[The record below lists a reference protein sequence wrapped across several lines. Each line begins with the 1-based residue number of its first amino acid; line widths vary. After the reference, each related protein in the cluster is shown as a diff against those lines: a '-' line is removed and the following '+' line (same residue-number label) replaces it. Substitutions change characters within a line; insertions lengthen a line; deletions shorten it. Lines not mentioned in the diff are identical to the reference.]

1 MVAADKFPLAFL
13 KEVVYNRTKPSFK
26 NQVKRCSRKER
37 SDLHDVYR
45 RHGRGGALLPQAEE
59 KQGPA
64 EKTPGPGPAPLH
76 PGGGDLL
83 RRQPR
88 GLRPVR
94 PGGFGVA
101 AAHLRED
108 PPAPDL
114 RRPLRGHHGAAVHR
128 VHPVPRVGAEPG
140 QGGVPLPGPLHHL
153 PAHRRD
159 LHPHHPG
166 VPGGL
171 EGLDPVRGGVGSRRA
186 GGGPQRRQRGALP
199 EVLHGLLPG
208 HGLGGGA
215 GHGGFLPGG
224 AGRGGLL
231 YTLGAVLY
239 GLGKKFPYVHSVF
252 HLFVLAG
259 SVCHTVSVWQILL

>member
-1 MVAADKFPLAFL
+1 M
-13 KEVVYNRTKPSFK
+13 
-26 NQVKRCSRKER
+26 
-37 SDLHDVYR
+37 
-45 RHGRGGALLPQAEE
+45 PQAEE

-171 EGLDPVRGGVGSRRA
+171 EGLGPVRGGVGRRRA

-224 AGRGGLL
+224 AGRQLLVAAGRRPALHPGSGPLRPGEEIPLRPLGVPPVRPGGER
-231 YTLGAVLY
+231 V
-239 GLGKKFPYVHSVF
+239 PHR
-252 HLFVLAG
+252 
-259 SVCHTVSVWQILL
+259 VWQILL